1 MRRPQTNHYDRLDPA
16 LVRPGRIDMKIE
28 YKRANPAQARALFE
42 RFFPADRF
50 APPGIPSVAL
60 PPSKELIPSLTTSSP
75 SEPTAVVPKARYPYK
90 GTLSRALPDLADAFA
105 RAVPVDEFSPAE
117 LQGYLLLCK
126 WDPERAV
133 DGFPAWIDEE
143 REQRRLKAEREEQ
156 RQARKAA
163 TAAKAAA
170 EVSPGRDAMFGAM
183 GAPAWGPPLS
193 APNVVPPTPPAA
205 TVVSSAVVP
214 PTPAAEP

>member
-1 MRRPQTNHYDRLDPA
+1 
-16 LVRPGRIDMKIE
+16 MKIE

-50 APPGIPSVAL
+50 APPGIPSIAL
-60 PPSKELIPSLTTSSP
+60 PPSKELILASPTSDP
-75 SEPTAVVPKARYPYK
+75 VAAAPKARYPYK
-90 GTLSRALPDLADAFA
+90 GTLTRTLPDLADAFA

-143 REQRRLKAEREEQ
+143 REQRRLKAERAEQ

-163 TAAKAAA
+163 AAAKAAA
-170 EVSPGRDAMFGAM
+170 EGAPGQHAMFGAM
-183 GAPAWGPPLS
+183 GAPAVERGLS
-193 APNVVPPTPPAA
+193 VSNVVPPTTIPVPTAMA
-205 TVVSSAVVP
+205 SAVVP
-214 PTPAAEP
+214 PTPTAVSPAMAPAAEP